1 MPDSRIGRARLN
13 AITVGHCTPTQG
25 RCRKT
30 VERGAASHRP
40 DVGSAV
46 DRRGQA
52 QLRRMPPRQVSRHKV
67 LRGALT
73 MAVLAADDKL
83 DGDSE
88 SRKRGSS
95 AKGRSGRGFGETIH
109 E

>member
-1 MPDSRIGRARLN
+1 MADSRIGRARLN
-13 AITVGHCTPTQG
+13 AITVGHCTSTQG

-52 QLRRMPPRQVSRHKV
+52 QLRRMPPRPGQQAQG

-73 MAVLAADDKL
+73 MAVLTADDKL

-88 SRKRGSS
+88 SRKRVSS
-95 AKGRSGRGFGETIH
+95 AKGRSGRCFGETIH